1 MDWNLFEYSCLAGF
15 CFAYYMYLVST
26 NMQLA
31 FFVLLCAFGFVLLSD
46 ADVAQSI
53 QIPTVL
59 PLIIFIISTAVCVFV
74 IDFVSDL

>member
-1 MDWNLFEYSCLAGF
+1 
-15 CFAYYMYLVST
+15 
-26 NMQLA
+26 MQLA